1 MREVDTD
8 LSHTEFKSFKHMP
21 KQTQA
26 EEFRV
31 KLQALLA
38 EYPTVRLNVNH
49 DIQIVEV
56 ADALKAPE
64 TNDETKPE

>member
-1 MREVDTD
+1 
-8 LSHTEFKSFKHMP
+8 MP